1 MFNHKAVSL
10 FITAVFILGA
20 CYHDR
25 TARVQNKRICIAVQG
40 VFSSLY
46 ADLHRAER
54 TRASNPYIR
63 AEPKGCGLFSAQRRS
78 IPFDIPDI
86 KVRQPSLYASF
97 IIRTSILRRFF
108 IPCLWTSPPKGRSPV
123 PMTCKAARGISI
135 AEKFFCGDDITHIK
149 AS

>member
-1 MFNHKAVSL
+1 MFSVRPARFAMFMVCKVPEPLAFFFYDPDHTRGMFNHKAVSL

-63 AEPKGCGLFSAQRRS
+63 AEPKGCGLSQHSA
-78 IPFDIPDI
+78 
-86 KVRQPSLYASF
+86 
-97 IIRTSILRRFF
+97 
-108 IPCLWTSPPKGRSPV
+108 GRYLL
-123 PMTCKAARGISI
+123 TYLI
-135 AEKFFCGDDITHIK
+135 
-149 AS
+149 